1 MLEFRRYWLFA
12 AFCIAIALFMFRMVI
27 KERVTLQASL
37 SFLLVLLLTAGF
49 AIFPEPLTWVAIRL
63 GFTLPS
69 NFFLAAGVGALAFLH
84 LASLVH
90 LSRVQLR
97 SVTLTQ
103 ELALVQEKL
112 ATLEGRLVARLDER
126 ERPEPAQG
134 APRVVS
140 DPSQRG

>member
-1 MLEFRRYWLFA
+1 MMEMRRYWLFA
-12 AFCIAIALFMFRMVI
+12 ALCVGVALFMFRMVI

-37 SFLLVLLLTAGF
+37 SFLLVLLLTAGV
-49 AIFPEPLTWVAIRL
+49 AVFPELATWMAL
-63 GFTLPS
+63 QMGFTLAS
-69 NFFLAAGVGALAFLH
+69 NFFFAVGLGALAFLH

-112 ATLEGRLVARLDER
+112 DRTLAMLEEQRRSAR
-126 ERPEPAQG
+126 P
-134 APRVVS
+134 
-140 DPSQRG
+140 PSRA

>member
-1 MLEFRRYWLFA
+1 MIGFQRYWLFA
-12 AFCIAIALFMFRMVI
+12 AVCLVVALFMFRMVI

-37 SFLLVLLLTAGF
+37 SFLLVLLLTA
-49 AIFPEPLTWVAIRL
+49 AVALFPEVATWVALRM
-63 GFTLPS
+63 GFTLAS
-69 NFFLAAGVGALAFLH
+69 NFFLSVAVLALAFLH

-112 ATLEGRLVARLDER
+112 DRALAHLEQGRIAK
-126 ERPEPAQG
+126 P
-134 APRVVS
+134 
-140 DPSQRG
+140 

>member
-1 MLEFRRYWLFA
+1 MMGFRRYWVFA
-12 AFCIAIALFMFRMVI
+12 ALCVAVALFMFRMVI

-37 SFLLVLLLTAGF
+37 SFLLVLLLTAGV
-49 AIFPEPLTWVAIRL
+49 AVFPELATWLAVQM
-63 GFTLPS
+63 GFSLAS
-69 NFFLAAGVGALAFLH
+69 NFFLAVGLGALAFLH

-112 ATLEGRLVARLDER
+112 DRTLHLLEEER
-126 ERPEPAQG
+126 K
-134 APRVVS
+134 
-140 DPSQRG
+140 QRSSSSRG

>member
-1 MLEFRRYWLFA
+1 MIGFRRYWLFA
-12 AFCIAIALFMFRMVI
+12 ALCVALALFMFRMVI

-37 SFLLVLLLTAGF
+37 SFLLVLLLTAGV
-49 AIFPEPLTWVAIRL
+49 AMFPELATWAAIQM
-63 GFTLPS
+63 GFTLAS
-69 NFFLAAGVGALAFLH
+69 NFFLAVAIGALAFLH

-112 ATLEGRLVARLDER
+112 ERTMAQLEERRPVEPQSQGR
-126 ERPEPAQG
+126 
-134 APRVVS
+134 
-140 DPSQRG
+140 

>member
-1 MLEFRRYWLFA
+1 MMGFRRYWLFA
-12 AFCIAIALFMFRMVI
+12 ALCVVLAVFMFRLVI

-37 SFLLVLLLTAGF
+37 SFLLVLLLTAGV
-49 AIFPEPLTWVAIRL
+49 AVFPEVATWMAFQL
-63 GFTLPS
+63 GFTLAS
-69 NFFLAAGVGALAFLH
+69 NFFFAAGIGALAFLH

-112 ATLEGRLVARLDER
+112 DRALLIIDQQHAALRPPAR
-126 ERPEPAQG
+126 G
-134 APRVVS
+134 
-140 DPSQRG
+140 

>member
-49 AIFPEPLTWVAIRL
+49 AIFPEPLTWVAVHL

-112 ATLEGRLVARLDER
+112 ERTVARLDER
-126 ERPEPAQG
+126 DAAVRRDGER
-134 APRVVS
+134 VIVS
-140 DPSQRG
+140 DPSSRG

>member
-12 AFCIAIALFMFRMVI
+12 AFCIAVALFMFRMVI

-37 SFLLVLLLTAGF
+37 SFLLVLLLTACF
-49 AIFPEPLTWVAIRL
+49 AIWPEPATWVAHQL

-103 ELALVQEKL
+103 ELALVQEQ
-112 ATLEGRLVARLDER
+112 LEQVVARLDER
-126 ERPEPAQG
+126 DRAETIA
-134 APRVVS
+134 AAS
-140 DPSQRG
+140 SAIDPSSRG